1 MDNYYISETNHSREY
16 KKQSW
21 DMAMGL
27 QAVDDLKTSGYLRQ
41 LADEH
46 IDGTLTNEEIEK
58 LLYKKYENETLE
70 EKLERNKE
78 SDLVANRIVKLL
90 AEKAFSFS
98 PVTLK
103 HIHCTLFE
111 GIYEHAGL
119 FRQYNISK
127 DEPILNG
134 ATVIYADF
142 RTIEETLR
150 YDFLEEKERKYST
163 MSKEKVLDRISKFT
177 SDIWQVHPFMEG
189 NTRTTA
195 VFMERYLN
203 SLGFK
208 VNNIYFAENSKYYR
222 NALVRSNY
230 AEYGSGIDEDMS
242 FLRQFYENLLYD
254 GKNVLQSRNTIIT
267 KAFHN
272 RDANKR

>member
-1 MDNYYISETNHSREY
+1 MDGYYISETNHSKEY

-21 DMAMGL
+21 DMAIGL
-27 QAVDDLKTSGYLRQ
+27 QAVDDLTPSRYLRQ

-46 IDGTLTNEEIEK
+46 INGTLSNNEIEK

-70 EKLERNKE
+70 EKLLRNKE
-78 SDLVANRIVKLL
+78 SDLVSNRIVKLL
-90 AEKAFSFS
+90 AEKAFSFT

-103 HIHCTLFE
+103 YIHLTLFE

-127 DEPILNG
+127 DEPVLNG

-142 RTIEETLR
+142 RTIEDTLR
-150 YDFLEEKERKYST
+150 YDFQEEKERKYSS
-163 MSKEKVLDRISKFT
+163 MSKEKVLDRITKFT

-195 VFMERYLN
+195 VFMERYLI

-208 VNNIYFAENSKYYR
+208 VNNVYFAENAKYYR
-222 NALVRSNY
+222 NALVRANY
-230 AEYGSGIDEDMS
+230 AEYGKDIDEDMS
-242 FLRQFYENLLYD
+242 FLRQFYDNILYD
-254 GKNVLQSRNTIIT
+254 GKHVLQSRDTILT
-267 KAFHN
+267 TLFN
-272 RDANKR
+272 SQDNKR